1 LSKAEID
8 RAIAHLGSSDFTVRE
23 AAMRALWNAG
33 AEAEPALEKAV
44 RDSDDFEV
52 VCRARQLLQS
62 FELGIYADTPPEV
75 VVLIGRFRMGSLQM
89 KISAGQGLKEKGKS
103 ELLRRLIAKET
114 DPTIRQQLTQSLL
127 PPGSANDQ
135 LDVPGS
141 GSRRT
146 RAAEA
151 SELARKAR
159 DRLAQRDFDG
169 AEKLLGAAT
178 NDVSLRDY
186 AALLLSQG
194 KLDAAIAQLRVNL
207 KRPDEAAQ
215 RRLAWMLRAKG
226 DLAGALAAARL
237 VKDQELVADL
247 LAEMGEWKEL
257 AKLDAKAD
265 VEALADSPD
274 GAPKLARIV
283 IFRHLAG
290 EKQAC
295 GLAAA
300 AALKAWKQQQFQD
313 RNLLGAL
320 ALSDRVD
327 QALEAAKSRD
337 AGVAFELLAAQNQIR
352 EALRLV
358 KIDVPVPAKFDWA
371 AWLRDAGGDVS
382 QERLSLAL
390 QVARTLGMA
399 GEDQRAGE
407 LIDAM
412 LAAIGKKPPE
422 DGSKVFFAL
431 NLMQV
436 QGALGRPEASDALA
450 VKLLAL
456 NLNYQSNPDIL
467 ISLLYRDQDTIAVLL
482 WQALRKQFPA
492 EDRPTALKHLR
503 RLLTDKPDAK
513 ALEEVRSL
521 VLKIE
526 SELTVEDSDNSPDDE
541 TSDAPAGKLLAV
553 ATLFHR
559 YGESK
564 LTAKYLA
571 RIPAAG
577 VSART
582 LIDKG
587 NLYAEEKQWSEA
599 AKSYEAAW
607 AKDRRSASA
616 AYLLGWAQTKGGA
629 ETDKVAADLGR
640 KRMELALSVPLADGE
655 SRYDLLRTLV
665 RLHQDDEAARQRQWV
680 LRLAATHDRPIVLAL
695 IETGEAAA
703 EKPEAAGMAS
713 LWQRV
718 AVELLGGNVFLSEA
732 RFYLQFSANGH
743 SAHVRELLQ
752 AGKTADAIDELHRA
766 EAVLP
771 ANLQLALD
779 CDADLRKHGAAGEAD
794 ALYGRMLE
802 RHEALCRDFPHGATY
817 HNDLAWL
824 AANLDRDLD
833 KALAHAQR
841 AVELEP
847 QSAGI
852 LDTLAEVQ
860 FRRGDR
866 AEAVRLAK
874 RCLEMDPEGA
884 HYKKQLAR
892 FEAKPPAQK

>member
-1 LSKAEID
+1 MSPVPE
-8 RAIAHLGSSDFTVRE
+8 
-23 AAMRALWNAG
+23 AG
-33 AEAEPALEKAV
+33 A
-44 RDSDDFEV
+44 R
-52 VCRARQLLQS
+52 
-62 FELGIYADTPPEV
+62 
-75 VVLIGRFRMGSLQM
+75 
-89 KISAGQGLKEKGKS
+89 
-103 ELLRRLIAKET
+103 
-114 DPTIRQQLTQSLL
+114 
-127 PPGSANDQ
+127 
-135 LDVPGS
+135 
-141 GSRRT
+141 

-436 QGALGRPEASDALA
+436 QVALGRPEASDALA

-513 ALEEVRSL
+513 ALEE
-521 VLKIE
+521 
-526 SELTVEDSDNSPDDE
+526 
-541 TSDAPAGKLLAV
+541 APQSRAQNRVGADGRGL
-553 ATLFHR
+553 R
-559 YGESK
+559 Q
-564 LTAKYLA
+564 LA
-571 RIPAAG
+571 RRRDFRRPGPQAAG
-577 VSART
+577 RRDALSSLWREQADREISRPHSRGGRLRPDFDRQGQPVCGREAVERGRQVLRSGLGQGPPQRVGRVSAGLGADQGR
-582 LIDKG
+582 G
-587 NLYAEEKQWSEA
+587 G
-599 AKSYEAAW
+599 
-607 AKDRRSASA
+607 DRQGRGGFGSQADGTGPERSSGRRRKPPRPGADAGSTASGRRGRPATAVGPAPGRDARSADRAGLDRNRRGRRREARGRGHGVALA
-616 AYLLGWAQTKGGA
+616 AGGRGTA
-629 ETDKVAADLGR
+629 G
-640 KRMELALSVPLADGE
+640 
-655 SRYDLLRTLV
+655 
-665 RLHQDDEAARQRQWV
+665 RQRV
-680 LRLAATHDRPIVLAL
+680 PVRDAL
-695 IETGEAAA
+695 
-703 EKPEAAGMAS
+703 
-713 LWQRV
+713 
-718 AVELLGGNVFLSEA
+718 
-732 RFYLQFSANGH
+732 
-743 SAHVRELLQ
+743 
-752 AGKTADAIDELHRA
+752 
-766 EAVLP
+766 LP
-771 ANLQLALD
+771 AI
-779 CDADLRKHGAAGEAD
+779 LRQWPQRSRRASCSKRARRPTRSTSCIGPRRFSPPTCNWPWIAMPICASTARR
-794 ALYGRMLE
+794 ARPTRCIGRMLE
-802 RHEALCRDFPHGATY
+802 RHEALCRDFPRSATY